1 MIKGIGESLN
11 VMRQSQSLAP
21 SSATNIA
28 STPQAVE
35 TQRAIPKHRL
45 DSYQRWAKTTA
56 EQHSISASQVAL
68 QSLTQ
73 AKLLLQ
79 QLNRVLQHL
88 QQQETKGREDARQA
102 ILDNAETLRQQ
113 VIALAPSYQG
123 IQLLDHHFNLLSSA
137 STVASHAFVFKSVDL
152 IASKARAEKIHLQLG
167 RHSRVMQLPAGY
179 SRESLLQLI
188 SPVFKEL
195 GIALEWSGQE
205 LIYKASTQAW
215 LAVQAGV
222 LMMGEGQRLPAGE
235 LRQIRIEPRYHWQDP
250 REWDLVNHDQLKASQ
265 AKIAKTQQ
273 KISQHSTEIQ
283 AIHQVLL
290 DRVRGA
296 QVKGIHVIGPEA
308 TSALNSLY
316 KYMKPQPFSYQ
327 IASLMAQGNT
337 NRDQVGAL
345 LG

>member
-1 MIKGIGESLN
+1 MIKGVGESLN

-21 SSATNIA
+21 SSAAGIA
-28 STPQAVE
+28 SQPQILE
-35 TQRAIPKHRL
+35 KQRSIPKHRL

-68 QSLTQ
+68 QSLNQ
-73 AKLLLQ
+73 AKQLLQ
-79 QLNRVLQHL
+79 QLGRVLQHV
-88 QQQETKGREDARQA
+88 QRQDNGGREDPRHSL
-102 ILDNAETLRQQ
+102 LDNAEALRQQ
-113 VIALAPSYQG
+113 IIALEPRYQG
-123 IQLLDHHFNLLSSA
+123 IQLLDHHFNLLSST
-137 STVASHAFVFKSVDL
+137 SNSASHAFVFKSVDL
-152 IASKARAEKIHLQLG
+152 IATKEHAEKIHLQLG
-167 RHSRVMQLPAGY
+167 RQSRIVYLPAGY

-188 SPVFKEL
+188 TPIFKSL
-195 GIALEWSGQE
+195 DINLEWTGQE

-250 REWDLVNHDQLKASQ
+250 REWDLVEQGQLKASQ

-273 KISQHSTEIQ
+273 KISQQTAEIE
-283 AIHQVLL
+283 AVHQLLL
-290 DRVRGA
+290 DRVKGA
-296 QVKGIHVIGPEA
+296 KVVNSNELGNEA
-308 TSALNSLY
+308 KSALNSLY
-316 KYMKPQPFSYQ
+316 KYMKPHPFSYQ